1 MMICCYRNLKTLE
14 GDNVG
19 MGLFEKFKKKNET
32 HKESYSKEQKELKIY
47 NPTKSGYIW
56 KCFFRKKSNRCR
68 NNTGRTEVSFKNSR
82 SFYMVFKRIWL
93 WWILVR
99 HNGVL

>member
-1 MMICCYRNLKTLE
+1 M
-14 GDNVG
+14 V
-19 MGLFEKFKKKNET
+19 LFEKFKKKNET
-32 HKESYSKEQKELKIY
+32 HKESYSEEQKELKFIIQQ
-47 NPTKSGYIW
+47 NQAIFGNA
-56 KCFFRKKSNRCR
+56 FLGKKSNRCR